1 MSEGVLSERKVS
13 LQEKTYLF
21 AREIISCAKLHIFR
35 QMAPNYT
42 KKMSRKILILL
53 GLKADC

>member
-21 AREIISCAKLHIFR
+21 ARVIYIAYS
-35 QMAPNYT
+35 Y
-42 KKMSRKILILL
+42 
-53 GLKADC
+53 